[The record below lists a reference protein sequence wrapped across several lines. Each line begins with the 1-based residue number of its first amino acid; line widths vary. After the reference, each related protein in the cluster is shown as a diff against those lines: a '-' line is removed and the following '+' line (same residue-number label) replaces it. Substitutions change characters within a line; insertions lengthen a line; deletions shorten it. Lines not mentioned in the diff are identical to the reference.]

1 MAKPV
6 YTAGERR
13 WHVTIP
19 LAVSSLALASMAHT
33 MEHSPS
39 LAFLSLLVATL
50 AWAPNG
56 IMYSYPA
63 TFLQGAAAATGVAL
77 INSIANIGGMIGPYL
92 IGELCCD
99 SLVKSCGPDGV
110 TSDVH
115 AVMRCHTSK

>member
-1 MAKPV
+1 MALCA
-6 YTAGERR
+6 AGERR

-33 MEHSPS
+33 MEHRPS
-39 LAFLSLLVATL
+39 LAFLALLVATL

-92 IGELCCD
+92 IGGLLCICGGKD
-99 SLVKSCGPDGV
+99 STKYALQMQ
-110 TSDVH
+110 TST
-115 AVMRCHTSK
+115 CSYTI

>member
-1 MAKPV
+1 MALHA
-6 YTAGERR
+6 AGERR

-33 MEHSPS
+33 MEHRPS
-39 LAFLSLLVATL
+39 LAFLALLVATL

-92 IGELCCD
+92 IGRLLCIRVGKD
-99 SLVKSCGPDGV
+99 STKYAL
-110 TSDVH
+110 
-115 AVMRCHTSK
+115 